1 MSRRRRR
8 SQPSPDG
15 KQPFNR
21 ASAAG
26 LILLGVIMGL
36 MGALYYA
43 WVVAPIVYTEV
54 APSRLSERYKEEY
67 IYLVSQSYATNGDW
81 AQAERRLAALED
93 PILNQRVAA
102 LLETYLREQA
112 EPQVIENM
120 ARLAQRLGVENKAV
134 ALFAPTPAGP
144 IPTPTVI
151 PTTAALTAPT
161 ATPSQTPTPSL
172 TPSPSAT
179 ATTIARPSVTP
190 RPTYRLL
197 AQTQHCAAGEPVALL
212 VVETQ
217 DALLNPLPGIEVLV
231 TWAGGA
237 DHFFTGFKPAQ
248 GAGYGDFVMEP
259 GVSYT
264 VQLADGS
271 PEISGLRI
279 EPCADGA
286 EGGWWLTF
294 QNLRLRLTP
303 TPEP

>member
-151 PTTAALTAPT
+151 PTTAAPHLHRLPPPAKPPRP
-161 ATPSQTPTPSL
+161 PSRPALPL
-172 TPSPSAT
+172 PPPPSPAPQS
-179 ATTIARPSVTP
+179 PSP
-190 RPTYRLL
+190 HLSSIG
-197 AQTQHCAAGEPVALL
+197 ADAALRRGEPVALL

-217 DALLNPLPGIEVLV
+217 DALLNPYRV
-231 TWAGGA
+231 
-237 DHFFTGFKPAQ
+237 
-248 GAGYGDFVMEP
+248 
-259 GVSYT
+259 
-264 VQLADGS
+264 
-271 PEISGLRI
+271 
-279 EPCADGA
+279 
-286 EGGWWLTF
+286 
-294 QNLRLRLTP
+294 
-303 TPEP
+303 